1 MKLSKSIN
9 CDKKNIFAFKRH
21 TFITDLKA
29 SNLPAI
35 LFSFSN
41 KNTSPIKNWC
51 YFYARLYGI
60 YLDLRSVYY
69 TKGTNFKAPGKLA
82 SYIFSAPG
90 VKSSLRRG
98 EF

>member
-1 MKLSKSIN
+1 MI
-9 CDKKNIFAFKRH
+9 KKNVALKLL

-41 KNTSPIKNWC
+41 KNTSHKNWC

-90 VKSSLRRG
+90 VKLRVRG